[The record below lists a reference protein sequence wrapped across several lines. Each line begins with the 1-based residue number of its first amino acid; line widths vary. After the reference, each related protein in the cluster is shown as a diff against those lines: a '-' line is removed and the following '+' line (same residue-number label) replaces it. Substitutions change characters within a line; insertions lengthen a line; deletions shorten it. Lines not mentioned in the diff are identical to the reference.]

1 MRALV
6 ILLTTTVAVVIG
18 RAPAF
23 LHSHQ
28 VRNVNQRYGQCSLD
42 DIDRLFQGY
51 PQECSAAYE
60 SLSDALRSEDID
72 RARVAAAYSTICSSA
87 CKNPVLSFRETCQ
100 ERQLTD
106 RIIHACA
113 ETSQQSTCIV
123 ELFRNNGTEVVA
135 KCRSVGATGSCN
147 EECRSAVMRFKTDL
161 GCCVNSL
168 FNVSTYGFQIM
179 NVTDYR
185 LWSVCGVDTPEI
197 CEGDIALLQL
207 RSSAAKP
214 YYTFLP
220 IFGALLVMTAFM
232 LTA

>member
-6 ILLTTTVAVVIG
+6 ILFTTAVTVAVVSG

-23 LHSHQ
+23 LHP
-28 VRNVNQRYGQCSLD
+28 RNVIQFYGQCSAD

-51 PQECSAAYE
+51 PPECNAAYE
-60 SLSDALRSEDID
+60 SLSDQVNSQNVD
-72 RARVAAAYSTICSSA
+72 RARIAAAYTTICSSA
-87 CKNPVLSFRETCQ
+87 CKTPVLSFRETCQ
-100 ERQLTD
+100 ARKLTD

-113 ETSQQSTCIV
+113 ESSQQSACIV

-135 KCRSVGATGSCN
+135 KCRSVGASGSCN
-147 EECRSAVMRFKTDL
+147 EECRSAVLRFKTDL

-168 FNVSTYGFQIM
+168 FNVTTYGLQIL

-185 LWSVCGVDTPEI
+185 LWSVCGVDTPGI
-197 CEGDIALLQL
+197 CNGDFLLQL

-214 YYTFLP
+214 YHMYLS
-220 IFGALLVMTAFM
+220 IFGAVLVMIAFV
-232 LTA
+232 LII